1 MESCSSSF
9 PKVCT
14 WVYPWWRLYAQVCTP
29 VLGEARVQARL
40 AEHIQPTQAGLGAAS
55 PADTELVTVRDTK
68 LVLSE
73 HIRQKRE
80 FAE

>member
-1 MESCSSSF
+1 MESCSRSF

-55 PADTELVTVRDTK
+55 PADTELVTVLITK
-68 LVLSE
+68 LSLSVD
-73 HIRQKRE
+73 IRRNNLYV
-80 FAE
+80 